1 MCPGQPTL
9 TNPRAP
15 SAERRWTDP
24 SRLAEA
30 YARADLAPEE
40 SRNSG
45 AESTN
50 EMVRLLG
57 ESAYVVL
64 DPNHGVH
71 VELGA
76 MLAEMQGYW
85 FASLLF

>member
-1 MCPGQPTL
+1 
-9 TNPRAP
+9 
-15 SAERRWTDP
+15 
-24 SRLAEA
+24 
-30 YARADLAPEE
+30 
-40 SRNSG
+40 
-45 AESTN
+45 
-50 EMVRLLG
+50 MVRLLG